1 MEYICKQSTIV
12 RGDLVRAGK
21 KVSISDGELSPEL
34 LARAFEPVVEQAEKD
49 DGLVCG
55 LTREQAVIKLRQAG
69 VRCSNRMSLDD
80 IRSRFEDTFSSDS
93 QVM

>member
-1 MEYICKQSTIV
+1 MEYICKQATIV

-21 KVSISDGELSPEL
+21 KVSISEGELSPEL
-34 LARAFEPVVEQAEKD
+34 LARAFEPVVEQTEKD

-69 VRCSNRMSLDD
+69 VRCGQKLSIDE
-80 IRSRFEDTFSSDS
+80 IRKRFDDTFSTDAE
-93 QVM
+93 VM